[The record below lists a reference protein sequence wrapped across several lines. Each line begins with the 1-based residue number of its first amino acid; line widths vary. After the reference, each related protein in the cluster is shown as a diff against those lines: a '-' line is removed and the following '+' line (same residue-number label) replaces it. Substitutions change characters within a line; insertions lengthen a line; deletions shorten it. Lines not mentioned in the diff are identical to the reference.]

1 MKRAGEKNGANFSS
15 SILLAGSLL
24 SPTRKSQA
32 IPEKNEGLLVVESLP
47 RLFDKWNEYN
57 RKIKKKMAKKKH
69 AQRVPQMKF
78 GKLFTKRK
86 NSLKKFLHGKFK
98 QQQQK
103 NSRNLRTP
111 TKIVVGFVKR
121 IKSRTSYIL
130 SRKYTET
137 VLL

>member
-1 MKRAGEKNGANFSS
+1 MSTIGKKKNG
-15 SILLAGSLL
+15 
-24 SPTRKSQA
+24 
-32 IPEKNEGLLVVESLP
+32 
-47 RLFDKWNEYN
+47 DK
-57 RKIKKKMAKKKH
+57 RKH

-78 GKLFTKRK
+78 GELFTKRK
-86 NSLKKFLHGKFK
+86 KSVEKNFCTENLNN
-98 QQQQK
+98 K